1 MKKKTIKT
9 LILAG
14 VMAIAGL
21 GGLVR
26 PVYAA
31 KTCEEHTSTTGD
43 VYYEWSDGSGAC
55 TPQASGSGSGGI
67 WDGLQQTQGEFSNQS
82 LETTVQTIVNVVLYI
97 VGIVAVV
104 MMIIGGFQ
112 YITSSGDAAKVTKAK
127 NTILYGIVGLVI
139 AVLAYAIVDF
149 VLWRLG
155 A

>member
-21 GGLVR
+21 GGLIR

-31 KTCEEHTSTTGD
+31 KTCEERTSTAGD

-55 TPQASGSGSGGI
+55 TPQEATSSDGI
-67 WDGLQQTQGEFSNQS
+67 WGGVNQTQDSFSNRD
-82 LETTVQTIVNVVLYI
+82 LESTIKTIINVVLYI

-139 AVLAYAIVDF
+139 AVLAYAIVNF
-149 VLWRLG
+149 VLGRLG